1 MAIPYENRLGPV
13 GMRPL
18 CKSLPLGV
26 CPGLVPPEPAASLLI
41 PLDNRKGSPP
51 AKLWQAG
58 PPDTQAKAQPVMK
71 VVNFFHVS
79 KQDILLVLKASRDEM
94 SH

>member
-13 GMRPL
+13 GTRPL
-18 CKSLPLGV
+18 CNSFPLGV
-26 CPGLVPPEPAASLLI
+26 CPGPVPPEPAALLLI
-41 PLDNRKGSPP
+41 PLDKRKGSPS
-51 AKLWQAG
+51 AKLQQVG
-58 PPDTQAKAQPVMK
+58 PPETQAKAQPVMK